1 MSFCFPGTL
10 RFLNFWGVSGDFA
23 NFEFWGIL
31 RFFDFLGTLRFLNLF
46 SQFNSW
52 GELQVANQF
61 VWRSSGS
68 QFNSWGKNPGRG
80 SIRGEEFEFVGGS
93 PRSQLERQF
102 VWGRAPGRS
111 SIRGEE
117 LQFVGEEPQV
127 AVHFVGRRA
136 NSWGRAPGHRF
147 MCERS
152 FGHRFLTR
160 RGIMRFLFFWGLCDF

>member
-1 MSFCFPGTL
+1 MGIAATRQCPSGSRRLSCVYVFFCFWQRHVGKRSRSREGAPIRG
-10 RFLNFWGVSGDFA
+10 
-23 NFEFWGIL
+23 E
-31 RFFDFLGTLRFLNLF
+31 
-46 SQFNSW
+46 
-52 GELQVANQF
+52 ELQF
-61 VWRSSGS
+61 VGGSS
-68 QFNSWGKNPGRG
+68 NSWGKDPGRS
-80 SIRGEEFEFVGGS
+80 SIRGEELQFVGKSPRSQFELQFVGGS

-152 FGHRFLTR
+152 LGHRFLTR